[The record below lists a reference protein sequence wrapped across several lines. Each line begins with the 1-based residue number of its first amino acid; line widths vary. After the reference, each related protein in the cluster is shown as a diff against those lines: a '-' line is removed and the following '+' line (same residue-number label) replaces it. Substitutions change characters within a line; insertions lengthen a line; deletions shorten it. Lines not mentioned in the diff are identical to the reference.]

1 MECKVTKAVRVA
13 YLRSLIVGWEI
24 LGRLKLVSRKC
35 PSAEFFRQVWADTGV
50 AWCCIKHTFSS
61 TQGEQA
67 QTTLRADSRAAESK
81 PNWKQS
87 SGKTAFP
94 LDSPLEQSTQFHTQQ
109 NTDAHKIQ
117 QRIWTLQSQ
126 QIGNRFISWSNF
138 LSIYVSGNQ

>member
-13 YLRSLIVGWEI
+13 YLRSLIAGWEI

-35 PSAEFFRQVWADTGV
+35 PSAEFFRRACAEKAL
-50 AWCCIKHTFSS
+50 AWCCLKHTFPS

-67 QTTLRADSRAAESK
+67 QTTLRADSGAESK
-81 PNWKQS
+81 QNWKQS

-117 QRIWTLQSQ
+117 QRI
-126 QIGNRFISWSNF
+126 
-138 LSIYVSGNQ
+138 